1 MPYLR
6 DLSRESFSKL
16 KSGDL
21 AEVIVNIGSVA
32 AWTHFTASTI
42 RSLLLI
48 GTGARSTRYV
58 FLLPITQMCLEGVAE
73 DFMLDR
79 TANENS
85 IAFVVLPTLAV
96 SIMVAAG
103 RTEGII

>member
-6 DLSRESFSKL
+6 DLSREGFSKL

-42 RSLLLI
+42 RGLLLV
-48 GTGARSTRYV
+48 GTGGSIRYV
-58 FLLPITQMCLEGVAE
+58 FLLPITQMCLE
-73 DFMLDR
+73 R
-79 TANENS
+79 CS
-85 IAFVVLPTLAV
+85 
-96 SIMVAAG
+96 
-103 RTEGII
+103 